1 MVPDT
6 LEYVVMRNTSKAR
19 AAFVAN
25 VPAVID
31 PAVLFRELSRA
42 DQLAALSAADAK
54 ERMVMLSYLGV
65 GQLASLAGDAMRIG
79 SSIYEAINAK
89 LIAEHGKDWF
99 AILNTPGRDLA
110 DADKPRK
117 KLIAKAIEDIRDGI
131 KAANG
136 GDAQKASDAIRAIKD
151 WGSGKRQSKSQPNR
165 NKKMPL
171 RDFLKS
177 WDAFPSTYRRIMNAE
192 DADDV
197 DMEAADLIAAWFTN
211 RGINPQ
217 HVLECKGR
225 SEWTN

>member
-1 MVPDT
+1 
-6 LEYVVMRNTSKAR
+6 MRNTSKAR

-31 PAVLFRELSRA
+31 PAVTFRELSRA
-42 DQLAALSAADAK
+42 DQLAKLSAADAK

-117 KLIAKAIEDIRDGI
+117 KLITKAIEAIRDGI

-165 NKKMPL
+165 NAKAETRKWLVTWDVLPAMFRRLHEDESIGEHEELLMDAIESYLTHRGLTKRYLVDLKGKSDYVMPT
-171 RDFLKS
+171 K
-177 WDAFPSTYRRIMNAE
+177 
-192 DADDV
+192 
-197 DMEAADLIAAWFTN
+197 
-211 RGINPQ
+211 
-217 HVLECKGR
+217 
-225 SEWTN
+225 

>member
-1 MVPDT
+1 
-6 LEYVVMRNTSKAR
+6 MRNTSKTR

-89 LIAEHGKDWF
+89 LIAEYGKDWF

-165 NKKMPL
+165 NAKAETRKWLVTWDVLPAMFRRLHEDESIGEHEELLMDAIESYLTHRGLTKRYLVDLKGKSDYVMPT
-171 RDFLKS
+171 K
-177 WDAFPSTYRRIMNAE
+177 
-192 DADDV
+192 
-197 DMEAADLIAAWFTN
+197 
-211 RGINPQ
+211 
-217 HVLECKGR
+217 
-225 SEWTN
+225 